1 MKDVI
6 CFVNQFIVLDIFIG
20 YGVYSLLVFP
30 FFKRTKFIGKLDDAA
45 NTVIAGSGLIYVI
58 SFFIMVNLTPPPQ
71 VSDALY
77 WWALWIQP
85 ILWLF
90 ATQLVRI
97 DSVKRSIIARIAI
110 ALVLIVSFER
120 FVIIATSFHRDYVPS
135 GWATSTGS
143 DMMPAIAL
151 GLILKGLIFCAVAYG
166 YRYLENKL
174 KKPDPSSPQ

>member
-1 MKDVI
+1 MEDAI
-6 CFVNQFIVLDIFIG
+6 CLINQFIVLDLFIG

-30 FFKRTKFIGKLDDAA
+30 FFKRTQWIGKLDDAA
-45 NTVIAGSGLIYVI
+45 NKVIAGCGLIYLA

-71 VSDALY
+71 VSDARY

-110 ALVLIVSFER
+110 SLVLIFSFER
-120 FVIIATSFHRDYVPS
+120 FVIIVTSFHRDYVPS
-135 GWATSTGS
+135 GWASSAGS
-143 DMMPAIAL
+143 DMIPAIVL
-151 GLILKGLIFCAVAYG
+151 GLTLKGMIFCAVAYG
-166 YRYLENKL
+166 YLYLDHKL
-174 KKPDPSSPQ
+174 KRPDSGNP